1 MFSQTSPKKKSSTCK
16 SIIIQV
22 VVNTIFGV
30 MILPLIKVI
39 NIFDSTKLHPHHVVH
54 KRNQYQSPVLKT

>member
-1 MFSQTSPKKKSSTCK
+1 MFSQTSPKKKSSPCK

-30 MILPLIKVI
+30 MILTLIKVI
-39 NIFDSTKLHPHHVVH
+39 NIFDSTMRLKL
-54 KRNQYQSPVLKT
+54 